1 MILILLWR
9 IRLPRWRPCQR
20 SFRSDGAG
28 AANSQRPGQCSPI
41 PHLDFLKS
49 VSYSRGDGRGPQGS
63 KSRERI
69 PNELP
74 LACLDQ
80 HLFQSHWP
88 DLELKHN
95 VTNKGCW
102 GPITFLQVPTP
113 HAKGSRGGSS
123 PRWETLPLVPP
134 NPSTSLSAR
143 TSGLRKGLAGGPLP
157 ERSVTPE
164 RATASLC
171 PVRNCAENPL
181 DAGRPRASLPAPILA
196 SQPRNPQRGAHRPN
210 RGGDSSLGTSTGWG
224 SGAPSP
230 ADQTWAK
237 SIDAGAPGP

>member
-1 MILILLWR
+1 MR
-9 IRLPRWRPCQR
+9 RGWRPESWPGGLGSGPR
-20 SFRSDGAG
+20 S
-28 AANSQRPGQCSPI
+28 
-41 PHLDFLKS
+41 
-49 VSYSRGDGRGPQGS
+49 
-63 KSRERI
+63 I

-88 DLELKHN
+88 DLGLKHN

-134 NPSTSLSAR
+134 NPSTSLSAH

-164 RATASLC
+164 GHSLSVPRQELHRKPSGCQQAPCLSSC
-171 PVRNCAENPL
+171 P
-181 DAGRPRASLPAPILA
+181 
-196 SQPRNPQRGAHRPN
+196 QPRKPQRGAHRPN

-237 SIDAGAPGP
+237 SIDAEAPGP